1 MARFIRPSFPAPL
14 WVARAA
20 WVALALVPHGIAPT
34 LASHGR
40 SAQLVFTLAA
50 WALWGLGTLAIFWL
64 SPYSLSALR
73 MVAPLAAAGLVGFLF
88 ASLSTYAEV
97 ALSDVAWPLVGV
109 AIAVL
114 AFVCIFLPAFGLLH
128 VQASAYGDEK
138 RLLLRVPA
146 AQIAPIAVSY
156 LVMVAF
162 PVATLFALGGEVWW
176 LAALCLVPTVLIFRV
191 IPKRLHRF
199 SRRWMVVVPAGVVV
213 HDELLLAETFMV
225 RTTAVTRVELN
236 ATSGEALNLTG
247 DIAGVRRHMVLIVQ
261 LREAEKLALS
271 PYLAKMLGTLDA
283 LHVQSYAVAPTL
295 AGHALAALTKPPATT

>member
-1 MARFIRPSFPAPL
+1 MARFIRPSFSAPL
-14 WVARAA
+14 WVARVA
-20 WVALALVPHGIAPT
+20 WVALALIPNGIEAT

-40 SAQLVFTLAA
+40 TAQLVFTLGA
-50 WALWGLGTLAIFWL
+50 WALWALGTLAICWL

-73 MVAPLAAAGLVGFLF
+73 MVAPLATAGLVGFVF
-88 ASLSTYAEV
+88 ASLSTYADV
-97 ALSDVAWPLVGV
+97 ALGDVAWSLVGV
-109 AIAVL
+109 AVGVL
-114 AFVCIFLPAFGLLH
+114 ALVCIFLPAFGLLH

-156 LVMVAF
+156 VVMAAF
-162 PVATLFALGGEVWW
+162 PVTTLFAVSAEVWW

-191 IPKRLHRF
+191 VPKRLHRF
-199 SRRWMVVVPAGVVV
+199 SRRWLVVVPAGVVV

-225 RTTAVTRVELN
+225 RTTAVTRVELS

-247 DIAGVRRHMVLIVQ
+247 DIAGARRHMVLIVQ

>member
-1 MARFIRPSFPAPL
+1 
-14 WVARAA
+14 VARVA
-20 WVALALVPHGIAPT
+20 WVALALIPNGIAAT

-40 SAQLVFTLAA
+40 TAQLVFTLGT
-50 WALWGLGTLAIFWL
+50 WALWALGTLAIFWL

-73 MVAPLAAAGLVGFLF
+73 MVAPLATAGLVGFVF
-88 ASLSTYAEV
+88 ASLSTYADV
-97 ALSDVAWPLVGV
+97 AVGDVAWSLVGV
-109 AIAVL
+109 AVGVL
-114 AFVCIFLPAFGLLH
+114 ALVCIFLPAFGLLH

-156 LVMVAF
+156 IVMVAF
-162 PVATLFALGGEVWW
+162 PVVMLFAVSAEVWW

-191 IPKRLHRF
+191 VPKRLHRF
-199 SRRWMVVVPAGVVV
+199 SRRWLVVVPAGVVV

-225 RTTAVTRVELN
+225 RTTAVTRVELS

-283 LHVQSYAVAPTL
+283 FHVQSYAVAPTL

>member
-1 MARFIRPSFPAPL
+1 MARFIRPSFSAPL

-73 MVAPLAAAGLVGFLF
+73 LVAPLATAGLVGFLC

-191 IPKRLHRF
+191 VPKRLHRF
-199 SRRWMVVVPAGVVV
+199 SRRWLVVVPAGVVV

>member
-1 MARFIRPSFPAPL
+1 MARFIRPSFSAPL
-14 WVARAA
+14 WVARVA
-20 WVALALVPHGIAPT
+20 WVALALIPNAIAAT

-40 SAQLVFTLAA
+40 TAQLVFTLGA
-50 WALWGLGTLAIFWL
+50 WALWALGTLAIFWL

-73 MVAPLAAAGLVGFLF
+73 MVAPLAAAGLVGFVF
-88 ASLSTYAEV
+88 ASLSTYTDV
-97 ALSDVAWPLVGV
+97 ALSDVAWSLVGV
-109 AIAVL
+109 AVGVL
-114 AFVCIFLPAFGLLH
+114 ALVCIFLPAFGLLH

-146 AQIAPIAVSY
+146 TQIAPIAVSY
-156 LVMVAF
+156 VVMAAF
-162 PVATLFALGGEVWW
+162 PVATLFAVSAEVWW

-191 IPKRLHRF
+191 VPKRLHRF
-199 SRRWMVVVPAGVVV
+199 SRRWLVVVPAGVVV

-225 RTTAVTRVELN
+225 RTTAVTRVELS
-236 ATSGEALNLTG
+236 ATSGDALNLTG
-247 DIAGVRRHMVLIVQ
+247 DIAGVRRHMVLVVQ

>member
-1 MARFIRPSFPAPL
+1 MARFIRPSFSAPL
-14 WVARAA
+14 WVARVA
-20 WVALALVPHGIAPT
+20 WVALALIPNGIAAT

-40 SAQLVFTLAA
+40 TAQLVFTLGA
-50 WALWGLGTLAIFWL
+50 WALWALGTLAIFWL

-73 MVAPLAAAGLVGFLF
+73 MVAPLATAGLVGFVF
-88 ASLSTYAEV
+88 ASLSTYADV
-97 ALSDVAWPLVGV
+97 AVGDVAWSLVGV
-109 AIAVL
+109 AVGVL
-114 AFVCIFLPAFGLLH
+114 ALVCIFLPAFGLLH

-156 LVMVAF
+156 VVMAAF
-162 PVATLFALGGEVWW
+162 PVATLFAVSAEVWW

-191 IPKRLHRF
+191 VPKRLHRF
-199 SRRWMVVVPAGVVV
+199 SRRWLVVVPAGVVV

-225 RTTAVTRVELN
+225 RTTAVTRVELS

-295 AGHALAALTKPPATT
+295 AGHALTALTKPPATT

>member
-1 MARFIRPSFPAPL
+1 MARFIRPSFSAPL
-14 WVARAA
+14 WVARVA
-20 WVALALVPHGIAPT
+20 WVALALIPNGIAAT

-40 SAQLVFTLAA
+40 SAQLVFTLGA
-50 WALWGLGTLAIFWL
+50 WALWALGTLAIFWL

-73 MVAPLAAAGLVGFLF
+73 MVAPLAAAGLVGFVF
-88 ASLSTYAEV
+88 ASLSTYADV
-97 ALSDVAWPLVGV
+97 ALSDVAWSLVGV
-109 AIAVL
+109 AVGVL
-114 AFVCIFLPAFGLLH
+114 ALVCIFLPAFGLLH

-146 AQIAPIAVSY
+146 TQIAPIAVSY
-156 LVMVAF
+156 TVMVAF
-162 PVATLFALGGEVWW
+162 PVATLFAVSAEVWW

-191 IPKRLHRF
+191 VPKRLHRF
-199 SRRWMVVVPAGVVV
+199 SRRWLVVVPAGVVV

-225 RTTAVTRVELN
+225 RTTAVTRVELS

>member
-1 MARFIRPSFPAPL
+1 MARFNHPSFSAPL
-14 WVARAA
+14 WVARVA
-20 WVALALVPHGIAPT
+20 WVALALIPNGIEAS

-40 SAQLVFTLAA
+40 TAQLVFTLSA
-50 WALWGLGTLAIFWL
+50 WALWALGTLAIFWL

-73 MVAPLAAAGLVGFLF
+73 MVAPLATAGLVGFVF
-88 ASLSTYAEV
+88 SSLSTYADV
-97 ALSDVAWPLVGV
+97 AVGDVAWSLVGV
-109 AIAVL
+109 AVGVL
-114 AFVCIFLPAFGLLH
+114 ALVCIFLPAFGLLH

-156 LVMVAF
+156 TVMVSF
-162 PVATLFALGGEVWW
+162 PVAILFALGAEVWW
-176 LAALCLVPTVLIFRV
+176 LAALCLVPTVLIFRLV
-191 IPKRLHRF
+191 PKRLHRF
-199 SRRWMVVVPAGVVV
+199 SRRWLVVVPAGVVV

-225 RTTAVTRVELN
+225 RTTAVARVELS

>member
-1 MARFIRPSFPAPL
+1 MARFIRPSFSTPL
-14 WVARAA
+14 WVTRVA
-20 WVALALVPHGIAPT
+20 WVALALIPSGIAPT
-34 LASHGR
+34 LASNGR

-50 WALWGLGTLAIFWL
+50 WVLWGLGTLAIFWL

-73 MVAPLAAAGLVGFLF
+73 MVAPLVVVGLVGFVF
-88 ASLSTYAEV
+88 ASLSTYNDV

-109 AIAVL
+109 AVAVL
-114 AFVCIFLPAFGLLH
+114 AMVCIFLPAFGSLH

-156 LVMVAF
+156 LVMASV
-162 PVATLFALGGEVWW
+162 VVTTLFAAAGEVWW
-176 LAALCLVPTVLIFRV
+176 LAAVCLVPTVLIFRV
-191 IPKRLHRF
+191 VPKRLHRF
-199 SRRWMVVVPAGVVV
+199 SRRWLVVVPAGVVV

-225 RTTAVTRVELN
+225 RTSGVTQVELS
-236 ATSGEALNLTG
+236 ATGGEALNLTG
-247 DIAGVRRHMVLIVQ
+247 DIVGVRRQLVLVVQ
-261 LREAEKLALS
+261 LREAEKLAVS

-295 AGHALAALTKPPATT
+295 AGHALAALTRPPATT

>member
-1 MARFIRPSFPAPL
+1 MARFIRPSFSAPL
-14 WVARAA
+14 WVARVA
-20 WVALALVPHGIAPT
+20 WVALALIPNGIAAT

-40 SAQLVFTLAA
+40 SAQLVFTLGA
-50 WALWGLGTLAIFWL
+50 WALWALGTLAIFWL

-73 MVAPLAAAGLVGFLF
+73 MVAPLAAAGLVGFVF
-88 ASLSTYAEV
+88 ASLSTYTDV
-97 ALSDVAWPLVGV
+97 ALSDVAWSLVGV
-109 AIAVL
+109 AVGVL
-114 AFVCIFLPAFGLLH
+114 ALVCIFLPAFGLLH

-146 AQIAPIAVSY
+146 TQIAPIAVSY
-156 LVMVAF
+156 TVMVTF
-162 PVATLFALGGEVWW
+162 PVATLFALGAEVWW
-176 LAALCLVPTVLIFRV
+176 LAALCLVPTILIFRV
-191 IPKRLHRF
+191 VPKRLHRF
-199 SRRWMVVVPAGVVV
+199 SRRWLVVVPAGVVV

-225 RTTAVTRVELN
+225 RTTAVTRVELS

-247 DIAGVRRHMVLIVQ
+247 DIAGVRRHMVLVVQ

>member
-1 MARFIRPSFPAPL
+1 MARFIRPSFSAPL
-14 WVARAA
+14 WVARVA
-20 WVALALVPHGIAPT
+20 WVALALIPNGIAAT

-40 SAQLVFTLAA
+40 TAQLVFTLGA
-50 WALWGLGTLAIFWL
+50 WALWALGTLAIFWL

-73 MVAPLAAAGLVGFLF
+73 MVAPLATAGLVGFVF
-88 ASLSTYAEV
+88 ASLSTYADV
-97 ALSDVAWPLVGV
+97 AVGDVAWSLVGV
-109 AIAVL
+109 AVAVL
-114 AFVCIFLPAFGLLH
+114 ALVCIFLPAFGLLH

-146 AQIAPIAVSY
+146 AQIAPIAMSY
-156 LVMVAF
+156 VVMVAF
-162 PVATLFALGGEVWW
+162 AVATFFAVSAEVWW
-176 LAALCLVPTVLIFRV
+176 LAALCLVPTVLIFRGV
-191 IPKRLHRF
+191 PKRLHRF
-199 SRRWMVVVPAGVVV
+199 SRRWLVVVPAGVVV

-225 RTTAVTRVELN
+225 RTTAVTRVELS

-247 DIAGVRRHMVLIVQ
+247 DVAGVRRHMVLIVQ

>member
-1 MARFIRPSFPAPL
+1 MARFIRPSISAPL

-73 MVAPLAAAGLVGFLF
+73 MVAPLATAGLVGFLF

-114 AFVCIFLPAFGLLH
+114 AFVCIFLPAFGSLH

-199 SRRWMVVVPAGVVV
+199 SRRWLVVVPAGVVV

-236 ATSGEALNLTG
+236 ATSGKALNLTG

>member
-1 MARFIRPSFPAPL
+1 MARFIRPSFSAPL

-73 MVAPLAAAGLVGFLF
+73 MVAPLATAGLVGFLF

-109 AIAVL
+109 AMAVL
-114 AFVCIFLPAFGLLH
+114 AFVCIFLTAFGLLH

-176 LAALCLVPTVLIFRV
+176 LAALCLVPT
-191 IPKRLHRF
+191 
-199 SRRWMVVVPAGVVV
+199 
-213 HDELLLAETFMV
+213 ELLIK
-225 RTTAVTRVELN
+225 
-236 ATSGEALNLTG
+236 
-247 DIAGVRRHMVLIVQ
+247 D
-261 LREAEKLALS
+261 
-271 PYLAKMLGTLDA
+271 
-283 LHVQSYAVAPTL
+283 
-295 AGHALAALTKPPATT
+295 

>member
-1 MARFIRPSFPAPL
+1 MARFIRPSFSAPL
-14 WVARAA
+14 WVARVA
-20 WVALALVPHGIAPT
+20 WVALALIPSGIAPT

-40 SAQLVFTLAA
+40 IAQVVFTLGA

-64 SPYSLSALR
+64 SPHSLSALR
-73 MVAPLAAAGLVGFLF
+73 MVAPLAAAGLVGFVF
-88 ASLSTYAEV
+88 ASLSTFSEV
-97 ALSDVAWPLVGV
+97 AFGDVAWPLVGV
-109 AIAVL
+109 AVAVL
-114 AFVCIFLPAFGLLH
+114 ALVCIFLPAFGSLH

-156 LVMVAF
+156 LVLVAVV
-162 PVATLFALGGEVWW
+162 VATLFAAAGEGWW
-176 LAALCLVPTVLIFRV
+176 LAAVCLVLTVLLFRV
-191 IPKRLHRF
+191 VVKSLHRF
-199 SRRWMVVVPAGVVV
+199 SRRWLVVVPAGVVV

-225 RTTAVTRVELN
+225 RTTAVTRVELS

-247 DIAGVRRHMVLIVQ
+247 DIAGVRRQLVLVVQ

-295 AGHALAALTKPPATT
+295 AGHALAALTRPPATT

>member
-1 MARFIRPSFPAPL
+1 MPRFIRPSFSAPL
-14 WVARAA
+14 WVARVA
-20 WVALALVPHGIAPT
+20 WVALALIPSGIAPT

-73 MVAPLAAAGLVGFLF
+73 MVAPLVVVGMVGFVF
-88 ASLSTYAEV
+88 ASLSTYNDV

-109 AIAVL
+109 ALAVL
-114 AFVCIFLPAFGLLH
+114 ALVSIFLPAFGLLH

-146 AQIAPIAVSY
+146 AQVAPIAVSY
-156 LVMVAF
+156 LVMAAF
-162 PVATLFALGGEVWW
+162 PVATLFAVAGEVWW
-176 LAALCLVPTVLIFRV
+176 LAAVCFVPTILIFRV
-191 IPKRLHRF
+191 VPKRLHRF
-199 SRRWMVVVPAGVVV
+199 SRRWLVVVPAGVVV

-225 RTTAVTRVELN
+225 RTTAVTHVELS
-236 ATSGEALNLTG
+236 ATGGDALNLTG
-247 DIAGVRRHMVLIVQ
+247 DIAGMRRQLVLVVQ
-261 LREAEKLALS
+261 LREAEKLAVS
-271 PYLAKMLGTLDA
+271 PYLANMLGTLDA

-295 AGHALAALTKPPATT
+295 AGHALAALTRPPATT

>member
-1 MARFIRPSFPAPL
+1 MARFIRPSFSAPL
-14 WVARAA
+14 WVARVA
-20 WVALALVPHGIAPT
+20 WVALALIPNGIAAT

-40 SAQLVFTLAA
+40 TAQLVFTLSA
-50 WALWGLGTLAIFWL
+50 WALWALGTLAIFWL

-73 MVAPLAAAGLVGFLF
+73 MVAPLATAGLVGFVF
-88 ASLSTYAEV
+88 ASLSTYADV
-97 ALSDVAWPLVGV
+97 AVGDVAWSLVGV
-109 AIAVL
+109 AVGVL
-114 AFVCIFLPAFGLLH
+114 ALVCIFLPAFGLLH

-156 LVMVAF
+156 VVMAAF
-162 PVATLFALGGEVWW
+162 PIATLFAISAEVWW

-191 IPKRLHRF
+191 VPKRLHRF
-199 SRRWMVVVPAGVVV
+199 SRRWLVVVPAGVVV

-225 RTTAVTRVELN
+225 RTTAVTRVELS

-247 DIAGVRRHMVLIVQ
+247 NIAGVRGHMVLIVQ

>member
-1 MARFIRPSFPAPL
+1 MPRFIRPSFSAPL
-14 WVARAA
+14 WVARVA
-20 WVALALVPHGIAPT
+20 WVALALIPSGIAPT

-40 SAQLVFTLAA
+40 SAQLVFTVAA

-73 MVAPLAAAGLVGFLF
+73 MVAPLVVVGLVGFVF
-88 ASLSTYAEV
+88 ASLSTYNDV

-109 AIAVL
+109 AVSVL
-114 AFVCIFLPAFGLLH
+114 ALVCIFLPAFGLLH

-146 AQIAPIAVSY
+146 AQVAPIVVSY
-156 LVMVAF
+156 AVMADFV
-162 PVATLFALGGEVWW
+162 VATLFAVAGEVWW
-176 LAALCLVPTVLIFRV
+176 LAAVCLVPTVLIFRV
-191 IPKRLHRF
+191 VPKRLHRF
-199 SRRWMVVVPAGVVV
+199 SRRWLVVVPAGVVV

-225 RTTAVTRVELN
+225 RTTAVAHVELS
-236 ATSGEALNLTG
+236 ASPGDALNLTG
-247 DIAGVRRHMVLIVQ
+247 DIAGVRRQLVLVVQ
-261 LREAEKLALS
+261 LREAEKLAVS

-295 AGHALAALTKPPATT
+295 AGHALAALTRPPATT

>member
-50 WALWGLGTLAIFWL
+50 WAMWGLGTLAIFWL

-73 MVAPLAAAGLVGFLF
+73 LVAPLATAGLVGFLF

-114 AFVCIFLPAFGLLH
+114 AFVCIFLPAFGSLH

-199 SRRWMVVVPAGVVV
+199 SRRWLVVVPAGVVV

-247 DIAGVRRHMVLIVQ
+247 DIAGVRRHMVLVVQ

>member
-1 MARFIRPSFPAPL
+1 MARFIRPSFSAPL
-14 WVARAA
+14 WVARVA
-20 WVALALVPHGIAPT
+20 WVALALIPNGIAPT

-73 MVAPLAAAGLVGFLF
+73 MVAPLATAGLVGFLF
-88 ASLSTYAEV
+88 ASLSTYADV
-97 ALSDVAWPLVGV
+97 ALGDVAWPLIGV
-109 AIAVL
+109 AIGVL
-114 AFVCIFLPAFGLLH
+114 ALVCIFLPTFGLLH

-146 AQIAPIAVSY
+146 VQIAPIAVSY
-156 LVMVAF
+156 LAMVAF
-162 PVATLFALGGEVWW
+162 PLATLFALGGEVWW
-176 LAALCLVPTVLIFRV
+176 LTALCLVPAVLIFRV
-191 IPKRLHRF
+191 VPKRLHRF
-199 SRRWMVVVPAGVVV
+199 SRRWLVVVPAGVVV

-225 RTTAVTRVELN
+225 RTTAITHVELS

-247 DIAGVRRHMVLIVQ
+247 DIAGVRRHMVLVVQ

-283 LHVQSYAVAPTL
+283 LHVHSYAVAPTL

>member
-1 MARFIRPSFPAPL
+1 
-14 WVARAA
+14 
-20 WVALALVPHGIAPT
+20 
-34 LASHGR
+34 
-40 SAQLVFTLAA
+40 
-50 WALWGLGTLAIFWL
+50 
-64 SPYSLSALR
+64 
-73 MVAPLAAAGLVGFLF
+73 VGFVF
-88 ASLSTYAEV
+88 ASLSTYADV
-97 ALSDVAWPLVGV
+97 AVGDVAWSLVGV
-109 AIAVL
+109 AVGVL
-114 AFVCIFLPAFGLLH
+114 ALVCIFLPAFGLLH

-156 LVMVAF
+156 VVMAAF
-162 PVATLFALGGEVWW
+162 PVTTLFAISAEVWW

-191 IPKRLHRF
+191 VPKRLHRF
-199 SRRWMVVVPAGVVV
+199 SRRWLVVVPAGVVV

-225 RTTAVTRVELN
+225 RTTAVTRVELS

-247 DIAGVRRHMVLIVQ
+247 DAAGVRSHMVLIVQ

>member
-1 MARFIRPSFPAPL
+1 MARFIRPSFSAPL
-14 WVARAA
+14 WVARVA
-20 WVALALVPHGIAPT
+20 WVALALIPNGIAAT

-40 SAQLVFTLAA
+40 TAQLVFTLGA
-50 WALWGLGTLAIFWL
+50 WALWALGTLAIFWL

-73 MVAPLAAAGLVGFLF
+73 MVAPLATAGLVGFVF
-88 ASLSTYAEV
+88 ASLSTYDDV
-97 ALSDVAWPLVGV
+97 AVGDVAWSLVGV
-109 AIAVL
+109 AVGVL
-114 AFVCIFLPAFGLLH
+114 ALLCIFLPAFGLLH

-156 LVMVAF
+156 VVMAAF
-162 PVATLFALGGEVWW
+162 PVATLFALGAEVWW

-191 IPKRLHRF
+191 VPKRLHRF
-199 SRRWMVVVPAGVVV
+199 SRRWLVVVPAGVVV

-225 RTTAVTRVELN
+225 RTTAVTRVELS

-295 AGHALAALTKPPATT
+295 AGHALTALTKPPATT